1 MAVIDSM
8 LGSTKIN
15 IISYKMEKSI
25 DTVTLLVDPEDENS
39 TLSCLFDVTKCEEQI
54 LEDISGV
61 RPDDCI
67 FTDFTEN
74 DWCTIV
80 ENENADMDSESSKS
94 TKFKVNSETMLAFEY
109 LNKCQMMSWKLQEEV
124 LACEKKIQESLNI
137 AEEIKSHLKFDIS

>member
-1 MAVIDSM
+1 MPLPPMDCAV
-8 LGSTKIN
+8 N
-15 IISYKMEKSI
+15 
-25 DTVTLLVDPEDENS
+25 
-39 TLSCLFDVTKCEEQI
+39 LSEEQI

-61 RPDDCI
+61 QPDDCI

-80 ENENADMDSESSKS
+80 ESENADMDSESNKS

-124 LACEKKIQESLNI
+124 LACEKKIQESLNT
-137 AEEIKSHLKFDIS
+137 AEEIKSRLKLNISLIFIDHCRRIRWQRAVL